1 MSSDPRA
8 PSPRPE
14 PPVEPAAEAP
24 PLGRVK
30 LLDPS
35 FLILA
40 GLTALAALGV
50 AWTKGPLR
58 VAEIALD
65 YTAFLAVLSPKI
77 LCGFFIA
84 AAIPILIPREVF
96 TRWLG
101 RESGWRGLMVASIAG
116 GLVPG
121 GPMMIFPLAVGFRAA
136 GASTATLIT
145 FVTAWSLYGINRT
158 VIWEMSFLH
167 IDFVLLRVL
176 ICLPLPLLVGWL
188 ATRVLR

>member
-1 MSSDPRA
+1 MSEKQLA
-8 PSPRPE
+8 
-14 PPVEPAAEAP
+14 
-24 PLGRVK
+24 LGRQSAF
-30 LLDPS
+30 DAS
-35 FLILA
+35 FLILFSIA
-40 GLTALAALGV
+40 VVAAFLV
-50 AWTKGPLR
+50 AWFKGPWR
-58 VAEIALD
+58 VVEIAASYLG
-65 YTAFLAVLSPKI
+65 FLAILSPKI

-84 AAIPILIPREVF
+84 AAVPILVPREVF

-101 RESGWRGLMVASIAG
+101 QESGLRGLGVASLAG
-116 GLVPG
+116 AFVPG

-176 ICLPLPLLVGWL
+176 ICLPLPFLVGWI
-188 ATRVLR
+188 ASRVLR